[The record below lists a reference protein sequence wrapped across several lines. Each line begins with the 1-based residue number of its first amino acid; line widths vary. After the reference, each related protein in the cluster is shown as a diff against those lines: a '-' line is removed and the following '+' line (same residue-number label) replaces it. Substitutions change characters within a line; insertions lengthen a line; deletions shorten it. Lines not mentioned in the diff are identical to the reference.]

1 MKVNWSV
8 KLYFFL
14 SSSVAFFLGHIS
26 LRNFHLLL
34 LCFLNPTTQTIL
46 SPSYLF
52 HYRIMVICYPPI
64 RITSLAPTPI
74 VYYQKMLRVVFGL
87 RAGQSVGLCS
97 PKMPSPGVHQ
107 NRSNHF
113 VFLFPPD
120 VVIALFMFLL
130 PPASVL
136 HPSCTPDA
144 VPWHCAPP
152 QAPTAPGAGPTVP
165 CVETAMSR
173 QLLVCVPSTP
183 SIKQETRMTLSLEPN
198 KLFGSSHPK
207 N

>member
-14 SSSVAFFLGHIS
+14 SSCVAFFLGHIS

-87 RAGQSVGLCS
+87 RAGQSVGFGTCG
-97 PKMPSPGVHQ
+97 MEPSPGWYV
-107 NRSNHF
+107 
-113 VFLFPPD
+113 
-120 VVIALFMFLL
+120 LL
-130 PPASVL
+130 R
-136 HPSCTPDA
+136 CR
-144 VPWHCAPP
+144 P
-152 QAPTAPGAGPTVP
+152 QASIKIGPTILYSCSLPTSLLLCSCFFFHLLQSFILRAHQMLCLDTVP
-165 CVETAMSR
+165 HLKPPLRPVQAPQCPV
-173 QLLVCVPSTP
+173 
-183 SIKQETRMTLSLEPN
+183 
-198 KLFGSSHPK
+198 
-207 N
+207 